1 MVAKLVT
8 DSTEWP
14 GFNLNF
20 DPYCVL
26 SPSLQSIDHGSKSWT
41 SPKTNHWF
49 GDAIYV
55 KQADRIL
62 STLLPGGHIGRK
74 MVERKEI
81 GDPGQNQDEMRRGG
95 CHFMQWP
102 ITWQSITTVLCYHPV
117 ILVIPCPMHALVGS
131 NQLAVEARASAL
143 DLSKLEGNVLTR
155 RAEHLYSWSGIR
167 PSNLVL
173 LALVSISKTC
183 KGSRNLVFKY
193 SPHWFSGISF
203 IPATPRMPESE
214 IIYSSTH
221 LVPAQPPTISTPSSL
236 VLMSPPYNGKGGEW
250 EYYCLPAHFYFSHIL
265 ANVRGM
271 QVPWTRL
278 GVCRNLPT
286 EPLSQWNPGCIIW
299 EYRRPIGGPPWRRRV
314 VKWCPNWKLNQG
326 LLKPDNV

>member
-117 ILVIPCPMHALVGS
+117 ILVIPSPMHALLGS

-193 SPHWFSGISF
+193 SPPTDSLAFHSYQLPPGCQKVK
-203 IPATPRMPESE
+203 
-214 IIYSSTH
+214 SSTQALTLYQHSLPLYRHHHPWCSCLH
-221 LVPAQPPTISTPSSL
+221 LIMEREENENIIAFQHTFTFLISWP
-236 VLMSPPYNGKGGEW
+236 MS
-250 EYYCLPAHFYFSHIL
+250 
-265 ANVRGM
+265 
-271 QVPWTRL
+271 
-278 GVCRNLPT
+278 GVCKYP
-286 EPLSQWNPGCIIW
+286 EHG
-299 EYRRPIGGPPWRRRV
+299 
-314 VKWCPNWKLNQG
+314 
-326 LLKPDNV
+326 